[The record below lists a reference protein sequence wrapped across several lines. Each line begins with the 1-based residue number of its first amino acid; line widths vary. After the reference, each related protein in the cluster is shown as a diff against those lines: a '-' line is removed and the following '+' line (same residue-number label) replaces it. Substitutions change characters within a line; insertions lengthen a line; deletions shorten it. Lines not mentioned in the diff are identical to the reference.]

1 MNTSQNAPIRVGR
14 ISPAEHAEGRWR
26 IIDIAADFA
35 LEDLWALPASGS
47 LADFPRVLEM
57 MHDLDIATDG
67 SLPTRVLWQVRDLLG
82 KWFGLGRITEGPEPA
97 TLPIPGSTST
107 TLADRLPSDLVGTLD
122 PRMVPGDAPFTA
134 LYRTD
139 REYAAEM
146 SNATVHSIM
155 HLGWAHVGGGTY
167 QAQMAVY
174 VKPRGVLGRGYMALI
189 KPFRYAFVYPDLMR
203 VVERAWRRSGDRLEP
218 QAAEPAEAQEP
229 VAVPT
234 ATGS

>member
-1 MNTSQNAPIRVGR
+1 MKTPSSAPVRVGR
-14 ISPAEHAEGRWR
+14 ISPDEHAEGHWR
-26 IIDIAADFA
+26 IIDIAADFE
-35 LEDLWALPASGS
+35 LEDLWALPAAGT
-47 LADFPRVLEM
+47 LADFPRVLDM
-57 MHDLDIATDG
+57 MRDIDIAGDG
-67 SLPTRVLWQVRDLLG
+67 SLPTRLLWQLRDLLG

-122 PRMVPGDAPFTA
+122 PRLVPGDAPFTA

-146 SNATVHSIM
+146 SNRTVHSIM
-155 HLGWAHVGGGTY
+155 HLGWADVGGGTY

-174 VKPRGVLGRGYMALI
+174 VKPRGAFGRGYMALI

-203 VVERAWRRSGDRLEP
+203 VLERAWLRSGDRSKPLADDVEASG
-218 QAAEPAEAQEP
+218 AA
-229 VAVPT
+229 AVPT
-234 ATGS
+234 ASGS